1 MLAQRVLTAVVLLA
15 AFMAALWWLPQSA
28 WGVLLAVCAMLA
40 AAEWGRLSGL
50 RIVARRL
57 YVAATGAVCLGM
69 LGALLASRVQ
79 DAWWRDAPFV
89 LNASFW
95 LLVAAPVLLRPSL
108 KVTAAQA
115 ALCGAIVIVP
125 TYWAFVL
132 LQPQAGAF
140 LTLLGVI
147 WVADTAAYLCG
158 RRWGRHKLAPQVSP
172 GKTWEGVAG
181 AMAAVAVYAWA
192 MQFLM
197 AKNFPALAGFR
208 WFALAFA
215 LVAFGIV
222 GDLFESWLKR
232 RANVKDSGRLL
243 PGHGGV
249 LDRIDALTAAMP
261 LAALAVNWPA

>member
-15 AFMAALWWLPQSA
+15 AFLAALWWLPQSA
-28 WGVLLAVCAMLA
+28 WGVLLTVCAMLA
-40 AAEWGRLSGL
+40 AAEWSRLSGL
-50 RIVARRL
+50 SGVAHHL
-57 YVAATGAVCLGM
+57 YVAGTGAICLGM
-69 LGALLASRVQ
+69 LAVLLRWPVL
-79 DAWWRDAPFV
+79 DAWWRSAPFV
-89 LNASFW
+89 LSATFW
-95 LLVAAPVLLRPSL
+95 LLVATPILARPLL

-115 ALCGAIVIVP
+115 ALCGAIVIIP

-132 LQPQAGAF
+132 LQPQARAF
-140 LTLLGVI
+140 MTLLGVI
-147 WVADTAAYLCG
+147 WVADTAAYLFG

-181 AMAAVAVYAWA
+181 AIAAVAVYAWA

-197 AKNFPALAGFR
+197 AKTFPALAGFR

-215 LVAFGIV
+215 LTAFGIV

-232 RANVKDSGRLL
+232 RANAKDSGSLL

-249 LDRIDALTAAMP
+249 LDRIDALTAAIP
-261 LAALAVNWPA
+261 LAALAVTWPV